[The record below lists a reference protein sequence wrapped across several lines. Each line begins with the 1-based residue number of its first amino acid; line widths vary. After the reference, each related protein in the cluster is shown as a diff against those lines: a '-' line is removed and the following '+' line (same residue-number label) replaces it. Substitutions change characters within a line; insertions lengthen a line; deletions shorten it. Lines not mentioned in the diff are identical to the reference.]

1 MLSHEVTA
9 GLALESRDM
18 EPCTDDFQLAL
29 DAVRD
34 GVIVWDAD
42 GRALVTNAAASRLF
56 GLPDGLL
63 RTGARRLD
71 VITFLARRGDY
82 GATEDPDCLARELSD
97 RFAKGSITSLTRRLP
112 DGRYLRA
119 DARPACGGRLVVT
132 YQEVQPSEA
141 S

>member
-34 GVIVWDAD
+34 GVVVWDAD